1 VERRQLVRFLQHVPL
16 FRGLQAD
23 EIDVVAGAARVRDVE
38 RGRFFFR
45 PGAPA
50 EVAYVLYRG
59 RVKLTQSTGD
69 GASVVVRF
77 VGPGD
82 LFGIETLLDRR
93 LYRLA
98 ASAVR
103 PARALAWKAATM
115 TGLMERYPRIA
126 LNTLRELSGRM
137 QELRERYLELATE
150 PVEQRIA
157 HTVLRL
163 SAQVGSQTTNGLLI
177 DMPLSRADL
186 GAMTGATLYTVSRV
200 LRGWHKRGFVE
211 VGRQRVAI
219 LQPDAI
225 RSIAGVRGDRT
236 APTAPRS
243 RARSVR

>member
-1 VERRQLVRFLQHVPL
+1 
-16 FRGLQAD
+16 
-23 EIDVVAGAARVRDVE
+23 
-38 RGRFFFR
+38 
-45 PGAPA
+45 
-50 EVAYVLYRG
+50 
-59 RVKLTQSTGD
+59 
-69 GASVVVRF
+69 
-77 VGPGD
+77 
-82 LFGIETLLDRR
+82 
-93 LYRLA
+93 
-98 ASAVR
+98 
-103 PARALAWKAATM
+103 M

-177 DMPLSRADL
+177 DMPLSREDL

-200 LRGWHKRGFVE
+200 LRGWHKRGFVA

-225 RSIAGVRGDRT
+225 RSIAGVRRDRT
-236 APTAPRS
+236 APIAPRS
-243 RARSVR
+243 RAKSVR

>member
-1 VERRQLVRFLQHVPL
+1 MERRQLVRFLQHVPL

-50 EVAYVLYRG
+50 EVAYVLCRG

-103 PARALAWKAATM
+103 PSRALAWRAATM

-137 QELRERYLELATE
+137 QDR
-150 PVEQRIA
+150 
-157 HTVLRL
+157 
-163 SAQVGSQTTNGLLI
+163 SADGIGDARGAPPCAS
-177 DMPLSRADL
+177 SRRRRPMA
-186 GAMTGATLYTVSRV
+186 
-200 LRGWHKRGFVE
+200 
-211 VGRQRVAI
+211 
-219 LQPDAI
+219 
-225 RSIAGVRGDRT
+225 
-236 APTAPRS
+236 APEPRS
-243 RARSVR
+243 AGASRSRRRHARCADRCP